1 MKTKIHQLL
10 LILLLAKVGYAQNST
25 AFQDDMNLVFQVNRS
40 FVTTGLLKDYGL
52 QLADVAKFHVTIGA
66 DNTITDVAKL

>member
-1 MKTKIHQLL
+1 MKTRIIHFI
-10 LILLLAKVGYAQNST
+10 LILLVSNFVHAQNST

-52 QLADVAKFHVTIGA
+52 QMTDVAKF
-66 DNTITDVAKL
+66 